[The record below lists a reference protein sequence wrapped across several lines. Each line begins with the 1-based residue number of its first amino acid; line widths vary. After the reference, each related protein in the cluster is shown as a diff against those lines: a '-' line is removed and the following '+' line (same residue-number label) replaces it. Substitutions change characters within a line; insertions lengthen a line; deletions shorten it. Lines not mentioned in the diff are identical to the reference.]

1 MGQILGRQ
9 RGIAD
14 QAQSIEV
21 IDCSDDNGTC
31 YEVNSTFGEY
41 MGSAINPYHN
51 FEREAI
57 WAREMVCPGAAKYNT
72 LVTGLNRVN
81 EERYTKAEHWAF
93 IAYSRTRGDNDV
105 IKEAFIIA
113 HLNLFEYISTL
124 QGNTFFGR
132 WWFPTWKKMFKP
144 LNTKDKRG
152 AALKMQSSELN
163 PQDVWLIYPDIT
175 VDGQRFVLR
184 NGELE
189 NELFDENE
197 WKALLPPVTNRELID
212 RIVRRCTGK
221 NYNIF
226 NFNCQHFAIKL
237 LSDENHSLNSEL
249 SWKTIFQ
256 VLKIFLSDHLYCF
269 SSLLVMILL
278 FILVVIHSCF
288 IKCADNGSMKI
299 DIFK

>member
-1 MGQILGRQ
+1 MGQILGTQ
-9 RGIAD
+9 RSIAD

-57 WAREMVCPGAAKYNT
+57 WARKMVCPGAARYNT
-72 LVTGLNRVN
+72 IVTGLNHVN
-81 EERYTKAEHWAF
+81 EERYTQAQHWAF

-113 HLNLFEYISTL
+113 HLNLFESISTP
-124 QGNTFFGR
+124 QGNTFSGR
-132 WWFPTWKKMFKP
+132 WWFPKWKKNFKP

-152 AALKMQSSELN
+152 AALKLQSSELN

-175 VDGQRFVLR
+175 ADGQRFILR
-184 NGELE
+184 NGECE
-189 NELFDENE
+189 NEPFDEND
-197 WKALLPPVTNRELID
+197 WKTLLPPVTSGDVID
-212 RIVRRCTGK
+212 RIYRRCSGK
-221 NYNIF
+221 TYNLF

-237 LSDENHSLNSEL
+237 LSDENQSLNSEL
-249 SWKTIFQ
+249 SWMTIFQ
-256 VLKIFLSDHLYCF
+256 VLKMFFNDSFYYFL
-269 SSLLVMILL
+269 SLLVMVLSCIL
-278 FILVVIHSCF
+278 FYSISIHAS
-288 IKCADNGSMKI
+288 
-299 DIFK
+299 